1 MLFKLIML
9 NPFLFKLIMLNSYQ
23 QIEKIY
29 GYFLGENR
37 QLFFGSFQGVDL
49 HHYEGQRE
57 GGAILT
63 LIKSPKS

>member
-1 MLFKLIML
+1 ML
-9 NPFLFKLIMLNSYQ
+9 NPYQ

-29 GYFLGENR
+29 GYSLGENR

-63 LIKSPKS
+63 IIKSPKS